1 LVATDSVVR
10 FADFEIRFL
19 ARVPSDESLGYF
31 RSSAART
38 KQMKASSDSSNH
50 RSHGSLLR
58 VLGVGFGLA
67 VTIGGTIGMGIL
79 RTPGD
84 IATQLPTPTLFIG
97 IWILGGLYALLGAI
111 SIAELGAMIPRS
123 GGFYVFAHRA
133 LGNYAGFIVGWS
145 DWMSTCATLAVI
157 SMVVGEYLGVLVP
170 AVANKQKVVALTVVL
185 VFALLQWR
193 GIRWGSLTQNIT
205 SLLKVL
211 VFIAFVV
218 FAFLYQPATNVPTT
232 ATPVK
237 HGFALFAAIIL
248 ALQGVLYT
256 YDGWYGVCYFGGEV
270 RNPKRDVAVSMFGG
284 VLLVIAIYVLINLAL
299 LHVLGIA
306 GIAGEELAVGAA
318 ASAIFGRH
326 GDTVIRVLAIVS
338 MLSTIN
344 AYTLSAPRTLYA
356 MSCDGLF
363 THYATKV
370 NKGGTPTMTLFIS
383 TTVAVLFVISG
394 TFDQVLAVIAFF
406 FVSYYT
412 LTFISVIVLR
422 RREPK
427 LPRPY
432 RVLGYPWTT
441 LIVIAG
447 SIAFLVGAIVSDIAT
462 HKQNS
467 LWALALL
474 AISGP
479 VYLIVKRLS
488 LNKDPTR

>member
-1 LVATDSVVR
+1 MA
-10 FADFEIRFL
+10 
-19 ARVPSDESLGYF
+19 ESP
-31 RSSAART
+31 
-38 KQMKASSDSSNH
+38 K
-50 RSHGSLLR
+50 SHGHLLR

-97 IWILGGLYALLGAI
+97 IWIIGGLYALLGAI

-157 SMVVGEYLGVLVP
+157 SMVVAEYTGVLVP
-170 AVANKQKVVALTVVL
+170 AVANKPKAVALAVVL
-185 VFALLQWR
+185 FFALLQWR

-211 VFIAFVV
+211 VFVAFVV
-218 FAFLYQPATNVPTT
+218 VAFLYQPATSQSAAPSI
-232 ATPVK
+232 A
-237 HGFALFAAIIL
+237 HGFALLAAIIV

-256 YDGWYGVCYFGGEV
+256 YDGWYGICYFGGEV
-270 RNPKRDVAVSMFGG
+270 RDPKRDVTRSMFGG
-284 VLLVIAIYVLINLAL
+284 VLSVIVIYVLVNFAL
-299 LHVLGIA
+299 LHVMPLSE
-306 GIAGEELAVGAA
+306 IAGEPLAVGKAA
-318 ASAIFGRH
+318 GLIFGRH
-326 GDTVIRVLAIVS
+326 GDTAIRALAIVS

-363 THYATKV
+363 THHGATV
-370 NKGGTPTMTLFIS
+370 NKGGTPTITLLIS
-383 TTVAVLFVISG
+383 TIVAVVFIVSG
-394 TFDQVLAVIAFF
+394 TFNQVLAVIAFF

-412 LTFISVIVLR
+412 MAFISVFVLR
-422 RREPK
+422 KREPD

-432 RVLGYPWTT
+432 RVWGYPWTT
-441 LIVIAG
+441 IIVIIG
-447 SIAFLVGAIVSDIAT
+447 SIAFLAGAVAGDT
-462 HKQNS
+462 RNS
-467 LWALALL
+467 LWALGLL
-474 AISGP
+474 AISAP
-479 VYLIVKRLS
+479 VYLILRRVS
-488 LNKDPTR
+488 LQNRER

>member
-1 LVATDSVVR
+1 MAAS
-10 FADFEIRFL
+10 
-19 ARVPSDESLGYF
+19 ESF
-31 RSSAART
+31 T
-38 KQMKASSDSSNH
+38 HK
-50 RSHGSLLR
+50 SHGSLLR

-157 SMVVGEYLGVLVP
+157 SMVVGEYMGVLVP
-170 AVANKQKVVALTVVL
+170 AVANKPKAVALTVVL
-185 VFALLQWR
+185 FFALLQWR
-193 GIRWGSLTQNIT
+193 GIRWGSFTQNIT

-211 VFIAFVV
+211 VFVAFVV
-218 FAFLYQPATNVPTT
+218 FAFLSTPAMSTKAAPEM
-232 ATPVK
+232 K
-237 HGFALFAAIIL
+237 HGAALFAAIIV

-256 YDGWYGVCYFGGEV
+256 YDGWYGICYFGGEIL
-270 RNPKRDVAVSMFGG
+270 NPKRDVTRSMFGG
-284 VLLVIAIYVLINLAL
+284 VLSVIAIYVLVNFAL
-299 LHVLGIA
+299 LHVMPLSE
-306 GIAGEELAVGAA
+306 IAGEPLAVGKAA
-318 ASAIFGRH
+318 GLIFGRY
-326 GDTVIRVLAIVS
+326 GDTAIRALAIVS

-363 THYATKV
+363 THHGTTV
-370 NKGGTPTMTLFIS
+370 NKGGTPTITLLIS
-383 TTVAVLFVISG
+383 TIVAVLFIVSG
-394 TFDQVLAVIAFF
+394 TFNQILAVIAFF

-412 LTFISVIVLR
+412 MAFISVIVLR
-422 RREPK
+422 KREPD

-432 RVLGYPWTT
+432 RVIGYPWTT
-441 LIVIAG
+441 LIVIVG
-447 SIAFLVGAIVSDIAT
+447 SVAFLVGAVVSDLANNER
-462 HKQNS
+462 NS

-479 VYLIVKRLS
+479 VFLVVKRLS
-488 LNKDPTR
+488 LDHNAPH